1 MQTFEQA
8 DFTSVSGITSSF
20 SQAIKNTIAIINK
33 KNLILFS
40 TSINLILIF
49 QSVLSYIY
57 ENISLLC
64 ASFKRVLHP
73 YFHQ

>member
-40 TSINLILIF
+40 TSINLFPIF
-49 QSVLSYIY
+49 QSVLSYT
-57 ENISLLC
+57 
-64 ASFKRVLHP
+64 A
-73 YFHQ
+73 